1 MKKNKKRLKTF
12 SDKER
17 FRAAICIVCAVL
29 MMICIVLL
37 FIIIAVCEQNLINLK
52 EYIGLGLQIACAMV
66 LSMTG
71 AYLADKFTTKVEE
84 AECENIK
91 GAKVID
97 DLHIRSGMNELV
109 DVEDV
114 PLEKEYDFAAF
125 D

>member
-12 SDKER
+12 SDRER

-37 FIIIAVCEQNLINLK
+37 FIITAACEQNLISEK
-52 EYIGLGLQIACAMV
+52 QYIGLGLQIACAMV

-71 AYLADKFTTKVEE
+71 AYLADKFTTKAEE
-84 AECENIK
+84 TEPENTNS
-91 GAKVID
+91 AKVID
-97 DLHIRSGMNELV
+97 DIHIRSGMNELV
-109 DVEDV
+109 DVEND
-114 PLEKEYDFAAF
+114 PLELEYDFEAF